1 MVPAEPRP
9 HESDCQ
15 QHRAPASSFC
25 GSIIPS
31 LFPIPG
37 TVAASCACLC
47 DICVPLFALSPLRYL
62 VNSCFYQIISVKIL
76 GVVLVPIQQAARFA
90 DPARRERGPG
100 PLRSNPRRSVPLA
113 HVSVTATFPCE
124 IIRVGDSPFTELRGN
139 EYLLSSRGVLPL
151 PPLCPSSASS
161 RRPVYARFLL
171 HQRLPGFILSGPSG
185 SIVISVALHQAL
197 LPSCSSSLSS
207 RHSVKPKPGS
217 PHPLPPMPRLV
228 NAGRE
233 LQPPGV
239 QCRLVPK

>member
-25 GSIIPS
+25 GSIILS

-151 PPLCPSSASS
+151 PLLCPSSASS
-161 RRPVYARFLL
+161 RRPVYAPVSCFISAFLASFSL
-171 HQRLPGFILSGPSG
+171 VHLAPLSFQSLFTRPFCRL
-185 SIVISVALHQAL
+185 AL
-197 LPSCSSSLSS
+197 LAF
-207 RHSVKPKPGS
+207 RH
-217 PHPLPPMPRLV
+217 
-228 NAGRE
+228 ATA
-233 LQPPGV
+233 
-239 QCRLVPK
+239 

>member
-9 HESDCQ
+9 HESDFQ

-151 PPLCPSSASS
+151 PLVCPSSASS
-161 RRPVYARFLL
+161 RRPVYAPVSCFISAFLASFSL
-171 HQRLPGFILSGPSG
+171 VHLAPLSFQSLFTRPFCRL
-185 SIVISVALHQAL
+185 AL
-197 LPSCSSSLSS
+197 LAF
-207 RHSVKPKPGS
+207 RH
-217 PHPLPPMPRLV
+217 
-228 NAGRE
+228 ATA
-233 LQPPGV
+233 
-239 QCRLVPK
+239 

>member
-1 MVPAEPRP
+1 MPAEPRP

-161 RRPVYARFLL
+161 RRPVYALVSCFISAFLASFSL
-171 HQRLPGFILSGPSG
+171 VHLAPLSFQSLFTRPFCRL
-185 SIVISVALHQAL
+185 AL
-197 LPSCSSSLSS
+197 LAF
-207 RHSVKPKPGS
+207 RH
-217 PHPLPPMPRLV
+217 
-228 NAGRE
+228 ATA
-233 LQPPGV
+233 
-239 QCRLVPK
+239 

>member
-76 GVVLVPIQQAARFA
+76 GVVLVLIQQAARFA

-139 EYLLSSRGVLPL
+139 EYLLSSRGDLPL

-161 RRPVYARFLL
+161 RRPVYAPVSCFISAFLASFSL
-171 HQRLPGFILSGPSG
+171 VHLAPLSFQSLFTRPFCH
-185 SIVISVALHQAL
+185 LAL
-197 LPSCSSSLSS
+197 LAFC
-207 RHSVKPKPGS
+207 H
-217 PHPLPPMPRLV
+217 
-228 NAGRE
+228 ATA
-233 LQPPGV
+233 
-239 QCRLVPK
+239 

>member
-1 MVPAEPRP
+1 MVPAELRP

-76 GVVLVPIQQAARFA
+76 DVVLVPIQQAARFA

-124 IIRVGDSPFTELRGN
+124 IIRVGDSPYTELRGN

-161 RRPVYARFLL
+161 RRPVYAPVSCFISAFLASFSL
-171 HQRLPGFILSGPSG
+171 VHLAPLSFQSLFTRPFCRL
-185 SIVISVALHQAL
+185 AL
-197 LPSCSSSLSS
+197 LAF
-207 RHSVKPKPGS
+207 RH
-217 PHPLPPMPRLV
+217 
-228 NAGRE
+228 ATA
-233 LQPPGV
+233 
-239 QCRLVPK
+239 

>member
-1 MVPAEPRP
+1 MPAEPRP

-124 IIRVGDSPFTELRGN
+124 IIRVGDSPFTELQGN

-161 RRPVYARFLL
+161 RRPVYAPVSCFISAFLASFSL
-171 HQRLPGFILSGPSG
+171 VHLAPLSFQSLFTRPFCRL
-185 SIVISVALHQAL
+185 AL
-197 LPSCSSSLSS
+197 LAF
-207 RHSVKPKPGS
+207 RH
-217 PHPLPPMPRLV
+217 
-228 NAGRE
+228 ATA
-233 LQPPGV
+233 
-239 QCRLVPK
+239 